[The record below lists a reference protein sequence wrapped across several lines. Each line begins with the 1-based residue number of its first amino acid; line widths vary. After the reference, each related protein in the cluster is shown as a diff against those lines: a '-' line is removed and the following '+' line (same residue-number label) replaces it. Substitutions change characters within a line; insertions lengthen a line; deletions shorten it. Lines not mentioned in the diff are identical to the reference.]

1 MAMLR
6 EALLVHLK
14 SSRVEPCQTSRLDTE
29 RHPGLHGQLEA
40 RTEDTM
46 SPRVCGHVVGPTQHR
61 HKRAVTATVTPHM
74 LLENKLPLSL
84 GRLPMAEERVKQQLK
99 SIVPVYP
106 PDAEE
111 PVVDERK
118 QKNS

>member
-1 MAMLR
+1 MLR

-46 SPRVCGHVVGPTQHR
+46 SPQVRGHVEGPKLFQPALVGDAAGILREQ
-61 HKRAVTATVTPHM
+61 
-74 LLENKLPLSL
+74 LEK
-84 GRLPMAEERVKQQLK
+84 
-99 SIVPVYP
+99 
-106 PDAEE
+106 
-111 PVVDERK
+111 
-118 QKNS
+118 